1 MKIGP
6 YFIGN
11 SLVEKQDVS
20 VKHLQEVFNFKYSM
34 RFYSIYLPLSM
45 HVRIKVFE
53 DLADV
58 PPNYWK
64 IYLFSLSTEMAAF
77 SFSWPMI
84 ENYISINYYL
94 KHLRGQ

>member
-6 YFIGN
+6 YFIDN

-58 PPNYWK
+58 PPNY
-64 IYLFSLSTEMAAF
+64 
-77 SFSWPMI
+77 
-84 ENYISINYYL
+84 
-94 KHLRGQ
+94 